1 MGFVVF
7 GGNVAFFVV
16 VFLVVVAFVV
26 VVFLVVVVVVF
37 FVVVFLV
44 VVVLGVVSFI
54 VTGGNVIFMGFA
66 SCLVD
71 DDIGT
76 AVEPLFRITTGI
88 ESGIAIGTGTPR
100 NIKKNNDRRKGKG
113 RHCCFGDRIDSIH

>member
-1 MGFVVF
+1 MGFVVI

-16 VFLVVVAFVV
+16 
-26 VVFLVVVVVVF
+26 FLVVVVFV
-37 FVVVFLV
+37 VVVFLV

-54 VTGGNVIFMGFA
+54 VTGGNVILMGFA
-66 SCLVD
+66 GCLVD

>member
-1 MGFVVF
+1 MVTCVGTVVGFVVF
-7 GGNVAFFVV
+7 GGNVAFF
-16 VFLVVVAFVV
+16 V

-54 VTGGNVIFMGFA
+54 VTGGNVILMGFA
-66 SCLVD
+66 GCFVD

-88 ESGIAIGTGTPR
+88 ESGIAFGIGTP
-100 NIKKNNDRRKGKG
+100 
-113 RHCCFGDRIDSIH
+113 GDIEEG